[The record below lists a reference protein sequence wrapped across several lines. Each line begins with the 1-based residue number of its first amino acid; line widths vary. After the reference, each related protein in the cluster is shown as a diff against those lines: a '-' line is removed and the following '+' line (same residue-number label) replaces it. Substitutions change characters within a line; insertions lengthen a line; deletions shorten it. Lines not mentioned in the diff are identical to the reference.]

1 MIEKSINFHLQKE
14 KFNLKIMDKK
24 VDILVRLATALDN
37 TFVVDAYFE
46 QPGDKTSYSRK
57 IINQTAEGKELL

>member
-1 MIEKSINFHLQKE
+1 MLQKE
-14 KFNLKIMDKK
+14 KLSLKFIDEK
-24 VDILVRLATALDN
+24 VVKINQTATALDN